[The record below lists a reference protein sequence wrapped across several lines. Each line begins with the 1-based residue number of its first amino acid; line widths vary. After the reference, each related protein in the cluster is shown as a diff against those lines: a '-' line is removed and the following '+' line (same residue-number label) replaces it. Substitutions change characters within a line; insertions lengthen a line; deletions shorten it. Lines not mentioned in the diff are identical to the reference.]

1 MYVTHKNRIM
11 SYQGNTTS
19 GGTKKIRQGISKLLS
34 GTRKK
39 NMIMR
44 EEVWGHLIYENN
56 FVILPFTVIPTCFW
70 KRLSCINPKNVQD
83 ARSIPQVLQKSEEQR
98 KQHKAKTVEEPVD
111 WFWVFQNP

>member
-56 FVILPFTVIPTCFW
+56 FIILPFTVIPTCFW

-83 ARSIPQVLQKSEEQR
+83 ARNRLTGSGFSRIH
-98 KQHKAKTVEEPVD
+98 KQSHKAHI
-111 WFWVFQNP
+111 

>member
-1 MYVTHKNRIM
+1 MILEMYVTHKNRIM

-19 GGTKKIRQGISKLLS
+19 GGTQKIRQGISKLLS

-56 FVILPFTVIPTCFW
+56 FIILPFTVIPTCFW
-70 KRLSCINPKNVQD
+70 KRLSCINPKNVLD
-83 ARSIPQVLQKSEEQR
+83 ATYPKYYKSPKNRENSTKL
-98 KQHKAKTVEEPVD
+98 KQ
-111 WFWVFQNP
+111 